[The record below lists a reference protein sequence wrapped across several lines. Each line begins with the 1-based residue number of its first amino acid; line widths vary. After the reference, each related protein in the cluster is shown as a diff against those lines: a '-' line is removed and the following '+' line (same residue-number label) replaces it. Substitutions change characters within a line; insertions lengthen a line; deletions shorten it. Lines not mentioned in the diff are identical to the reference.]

1 MVARVNG
8 NYNAGQF
15 IGHSVDHV
23 GVDCKANISAK
34 YDIGGTVGAI
44 VEAVQTAGTV
54 IFIGGAV
61 AGATANQGFRVAVE
75 SPSAWTAATLQVAV
89 RALGTVD
96 GVDLAAADVTAYT
109 Y

>member
-15 IGHSVDHV
+15 IGHSVDHFV
-23 GVDCKANISAK
+23 VDCKSDISAK

-44 VEAVQTAGTV
+44 VEAVQTRGTV
-54 IFIGGAV
+54 IFLGGAV
-61 AGATANQGFRVAVE
+61 AGATANEGFRVAVE
-75 SPSAWTAATLQVAV
+75 SPNAWTADGLRDAV

-96 GVDLAAADVTAYT
+96 GVDLATATVDAYT

>member
-15 IGHSVDHV
+15 IGHSVDHFV
-23 GVDCKANISAK
+23 VDCKSDISAK

-44 VEAVQTAGTV
+44 VEAVQTKGTV
-54 IFIGGAV
+54 IFLGGAV
-61 AGATANQGFRVAVE
+61 AGDTANQGFRVAVE
-75 SPSAWTAATLQVAV
+75 SPNAWTADGLRDAV

-96 GVDLAAADVTAYT
+96 GVDLATATVDAYT

>member
-15 IGHSVDHV
+15 IGHSVDHFV
-23 GVDCKANISAK
+23 VDCKSNISAK

-75 SPSAWTAATLQVAV
+75 SPNAWTADGLRDAV

-96 GVDLAAADVTAYT
+96 GVDLATATVDAYT

>member
-15 IGHSVDHV
+15 IGHSVDHFV
-23 GVDCKANISAK
+23 VDCKSDISAK
-34 YDIGGTVGAI
+34 YDIGGAVGAI
-44 VEAVQTAGTV
+44 VEAVQTRGTV
-54 IFIGGAV
+54 IFLGGAV
-61 AGATANQGFRVAVE
+61 AGATANEGFRVAVE
-75 SPSAWTAATLQVAV
+75 SPNAWTADGLRDAV

-96 GVDLAAADVTAYT
+96 GVDLATATVDAYT

>member
-15 IGHSVDHV
+15 IGHSVDHFV
-23 GVDCKANISAK
+23 VDCKSNISAK

-61 AGATANQGFRVAVE
+61 AGATANEGFRVAVE
-75 SPSAWTAATLQVAV
+75 SPNAWTADGLRDAV